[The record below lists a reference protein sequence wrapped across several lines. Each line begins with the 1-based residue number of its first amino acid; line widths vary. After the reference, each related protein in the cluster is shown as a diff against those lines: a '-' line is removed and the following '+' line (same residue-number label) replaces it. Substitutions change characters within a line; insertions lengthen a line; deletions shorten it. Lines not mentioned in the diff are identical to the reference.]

1 MKNKTELR
9 QEYKGCGTFS
19 DTDIEEKSLAVANKI
34 LTLPIWEN
42 TYFHI
47 FLQLQNKS

>member
-1 MKNKTELR
+1 MKNKTEL
-9 QEYKGCGTFS
+9 QNTKVAALT
-19 DTDIEEKSLAVANKI
+19 DTDIEEKSLAVNKI

-47 FLQLQNKS
+47 FLPITEQKK